1 LLKILETM
9 VPVAKFI
16 QKHTSDSTIYTPVF
30 TDTNPSGAVL
40 NGGIPGS
47 VGTYSPSWFGVHN
60 AAAVAQDVTI
70 WTIAQGTSGT
80 GVTVKILAGETFY
93 AQIAKLTA
101 ATDGTIVLLGTTN
114 LPSMV

>member
-1 LLKILETM
+1 MLKILESM
-9 VPVAKFI
+9 VPVAKFV
-16 QKHTSDSTIYTPVF
+16 QKHTDNNTIYTPVF
-30 TDTNPSGAVL
+30 TDTNPGGAVL
-40 NGGIPGS
+40 NSGIPGS

-60 AAAVAQDVTI
+60 AAAVAQDVTV

-80 GVTVKILAGETFY
+80 GVTVKILAGQTFY

-101 ATDGTIVLLGTTN
+101 AIDGTIVLLGTTN